1 MISRVAKSRDREK
14 SEILISRRRKNRSL
28 QHWAPTAHQCII
40 PDKRKKMYFPS
51 LKYRGSV
58 IFILYISFGANQ
70 LLN

>member
-40 PDKRKKMYFPS
+40 PDKRKKCIFHPS
-51 LKYRGSV
+51 SIAEV
-58 IFILYISFGANQ
+58 
-70 LLN
+70 